1 MGTHD
6 IDRPLKM
13 GEIRSVR
20 SNGGTTLNMLEL
32 LFSPTTI
39 AKFEVIVKM
48 LYSTGLRISEAL
60 SIEIDN
66 VDLKYQDLRCSL
78 SKDVLRDLY
87 IYIRDLYNELNDKE
101 SEENK

>member
-1 MGTHD
+1 MGTYD

-13 GEIRSVR
+13 GEIRSIR

-39 AKFEVIVKM
+39 AKFEVNRNTNKVDF
-48 LYSTGLRISEAL
+48 L
-60 SIEIDN
+60 IDN
-66 VDLKYQDLRCSL
+66 VDLKYQDLSCSL

-87 IYIRDLYNELNDKE
+87 IYIRDLYNELHNEE

>member
-1 MGTHD
+1 MGTYD

-13 GEIRSVR
+13 GEIRSIR

-39 AKFEVIVKM
+39 AKFEVNR
-48 LYSTGLRISEAL
+48 STNKVDFL
-60 SIEIDN
+60 IDN
-66 VDLKYQDLRCSL
+66 ISLKYQDLNCSL

-87 IYIRDLYNELNDKE
+87 IYIRELYNQLQDEE
-101 SEENK
+101 SEEKK

>member
-1 MGTHD
+1 MGTYD

-13 GEIRSVR
+13 GEIRSIR

-39 AKFEVIVKM
+39 AKFEVNRNTNKVDF
-48 LYSTGLRISEAL
+48 L
-60 SIEIDN
+60 IDN
-66 VDLKYQDLRCSL
+66 VDLKYQDLSCSL

-87 IYIRDLYNELNDKE
+87 IYIRELYNQLE